1 MSAVPTLYAV
11 GLALC
16 LFSGGIL
23 NARARRGAPARLS
36 YFAIYFGLEGACFL
50 FENLVPL
57 DKTPY
62 KALWLSIL
70 MATSLTIAPAL
81 WLALQE
87 ATSERPTF
95 ASVTM
100 RQRLLVIAGAI
111 LTIPL
116 LATTHGGHDFVDPD
130 RIDSTLF
137 ESAVHEAM
145 VGCLVLFAIQVP
157 VYLHRCRQLLID
169 RDSTGT
175 RRWLQIPLA
184 IVGTTWALG
193 VVRTLVGVWSAGSEE
208 LFAFLAATDVTVTI
222 ICAYLLIKAIAAP
235 ARDLQPGAA
244 VNTKSLRNGSKYA
257 KSQLDDRVRA
267 RIRRKLERVLQVEQ
281 IYRDP
286 ELSLSAL
293 SRALNEREHYV
304 SQVISQD
311 LHTTFYEIVNRHRIE
326 QSKHLLLQS
335 PALSVLEIAMAVGFN
350 AKSTF
355 NAAFRRLT
363 GVTPREYRAT
373 TRQSTDLAVD
383 QAD

>member
-1 MSAVPTLYAV
+1 MGAVPTLYAV

-23 NARARRGAPARLS
+23 NARARRDAPARLS
-36 YFAIYFGLEGACFL
+36 YFTIYFGLEGACFL
-50 FENLVPL
+50 FEILVAL
-57 DKTPY
+57 DSTPF
-62 KALWLSIL
+62 KALWLSML
-70 MATSLTIAPAL
+70 MVTSLTVAPAL
-81 WLALQE
+81 RLALQE

-100 RQRLLVIAGAI
+100 RQRLLVIAGAT

-145 VGCLVLFAIQVP
+145 VGCLMLFAIQVP

-222 ICAYLLIKAIAAP
+222 VCAYLLIKAIAAP

-244 VNTKSLRNGSKYA
+244 VGTKSLQNGSKYA
-257 KSQLDDRVRA
+257 KSQLDGRVRA
-267 RIRRKLERVLQVEQ
+267 RIRRKLERVLQVEE

-311 LHTTFYEIVNRHRIE
+311 LHTTFYEMVNRHRIE
-326 QSKHLLLQS
+326 QAKQLLLQS

-363 GVTPREYRAT
+363 HVTPREYRAT

>member
-1 MSAVPTLYAV
+1 
-11 GLALC
+11 
-16 LFSGGIL
+16 
-23 NARARRGAPARLS
+23 
-36 YFAIYFGLEGACFL
+36 
-50 FENLVPL
+50 
-57 DKTPY
+57 
-62 KALWLSIL
+62 
-70 MATSLTIAPAL
+70 
-81 WLALQE
+81 
-87 ATSERPTF
+87 
-95 ASVTM
+95 M

-326 QSKHLLLQS
+326 QAKQLLLQS